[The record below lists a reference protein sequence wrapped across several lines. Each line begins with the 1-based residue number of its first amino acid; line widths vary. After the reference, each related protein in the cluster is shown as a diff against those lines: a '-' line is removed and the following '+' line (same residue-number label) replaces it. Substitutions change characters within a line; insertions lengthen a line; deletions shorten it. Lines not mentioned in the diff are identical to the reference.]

1 MELYEKF
8 VTEQVNEKG
17 TLEKIDFHYPDN
29 YNFAFD
35 VVDWY
40 GKNEPKRRAMI
51 WVSNDDEEIIF
62 TFEDIMKESAK
73 TAHYLRSLG
82 IKKGDRVLVVL
93 RRHYEWWFV
102 MMALCKI
109 GAIAIPATDQLKEHD
124 FVWRFNSAGVSA
136 IICTATGNVIG
147 EAESA
152 ADKCGVNIRIITNG
166 EREGWSCFT
175 KEYAKFPDVYTRE
188 DNPEDTK
195 ADEIMLMYFTSGT
208 TAYPK
213 IAAHMHTYS
222 LAHFTTGHSWHNVDP
237 NGLHFTVA
245 ETGWGKAAWGKLYGQ
260 WLCGAC
266 VFVYDFAKFD
276 QAKLLSKF
284 GKYKI
289 TTFCA
294 PPTIYR
300 FMIKEDLSKYDLSSL
315 KYITTA
321 GEALNPEV
329 FNRMKE
335 ATGLSIMEGFG
346 QTETTL
352 TVANFKGMVPKPGSM
367 GKPNPQYDI
376 KLLDSDGNIITS
388 IGEEGEVCID
398 ISKKRPLGLFKEYYR
413 DEVQTKEAMHD
424 GYYHTGDMV
433 WVDED
438 GYYWY
443 VGRTDDIIKSSGY
456 RIGPFEIENVLM
468 EHPAVLECAVT
479 GVPDPVRG
487 QVVKAT
493 IVLAK
498 GYTESEELKKDI
510 QDFVKRETAPY
521 KYPRIIDI
529 VEELPK
535 TISGKIK
542 RTELRKKN

>member
-1 MELYEKF
+1 MELFEKF
-8 VTEQVNEKG
+8 VSEEFDENG
-17 TLEKIDFHYPDN
+17 TLTKINFHYPEN

-35 VVDWY
+35 VVDWF
-40 GKNEPKRRAMI
+40 GTNDPDRLAMI
-51 WVSNDDEEIIF
+51 WVSENEEEIKF
-62 TFEDIMKESAK
+62 TFSDIMRESSR
-73 TAHYLRSLG
+73 TAHYFRAMG

-93 RRHYEWWFV
+93 RRHYEWWFT

-124 FVWRFNSAGVSA
+124 FVWRFNSAGISA
-136 IICTATGNVIG
+136 IICTATGNVIK
-147 EAESA
+147 EAETA
-152 ADKCGVNIRIITNG
+152 ANKCNINIRIITNG
-166 EREGWSCFT
+166 EREGWSSFSG
-175 KEYAKFPDVYTRE
+175 EYVKYPDIYTRK
-188 DNPEDTK
+188 DNPEDLK

-222 LAHFTTGHSWHNVDP
+222 LAHFTTAHNWHHVDH
-237 NGLHFTVA
+237 NGIHFTVS

-260 WLCGAC
+260 WLCGTT
-266 VFVYDFAKFD
+266 VFVYDFAKFN
-276 QAKLLSKF
+276 QAKVLEMIA
-284 GKYKI
+284 KYKI

-300 FMIKEDLSKYDLSSL
+300 FLIKEDITQYDLSSL
-315 KYITTA
+315 KYLTTA

-329 FNRMKE
+329 FTQIKKN
-335 ATGLSIMEGFG
+335 TGITLMEGFG

-352 TVANFKGMVPKPGSM
+352 TVANLFGMTPKPGSM

-376 KLLDSDGNIITS
+376 KLLDGDGNIIDG

-398 ISKKRPLGLFKEYYR
+398 ISKRRPLGLFKEYYNDAKQT
-413 DEVQTKEAMHD
+413 DEAVHD

-479 GVPDPVRG
+479 GVPDPIRG

-498 GYTESEELKKDI
+498 GYEESDELKKEI
-510 QDFVKRETAPY
+510 QEFVKMKTAPN
-521 KYPRIIDI
+521 KYPRVIDI

-542 RTELRKKN
+542 RTELRKHN